1 MTIFKKYFLYLMI
14 VFLPLPVIAS
24 EELPDIKY
32 DKFTLPNGLRVIVHE
47 DRKIPVVA
55 VNVWYHVG
63 SKDELPGKTGFAH
76 LFEHLMFNGTENYNN
91 EYFGPFQQVGATN
104 MNGTTNNDRTNYF
117 ENVPTPALDL
127 ALWMES
133 DRMGHLLGVVNQEK
147 LDEQRG
153 VVQNEK
159 RQGENQPYGRVFIQA
174 SKATFPVGHPYSW
187 TTIGSMEDLN
197 AATLEDVQLWFKT
210 YYGPNNAVLSLAGDI
225 NVDEAKK
232 IVTKYFGDIPPGPSP
247 IKKKKWIAKRS
258 GEKREIMYDRVPN
271 ARIYKVWNTPE
282 IGSPEHA
289 HFELLASLLTGGKNS
304 ALYQELV
311 YKRQLATSVSAFYYD
326 REIAGQ
332 FWIAVDLANG
342 RSLDDLEDAMDK
354 ALSDFIKKGPS
365 AKRLKN
371 TKTSIRASSIKGLQ
385 RVGGFGG
392 KSDLLAYSEVYS
404 GNPGAYLEFING
416 IMEITNKEIKETAN
430 TWLTDGAYV
439 LTVIPEENRSYDS
452 ESTAD
457 RSKLPFPT
465 EFPELDLPEIQRA
478 KLSNGLEVVLA
489 ERHDVPM
496 INLSFQIKS
505 GHATDPLGQPGLAN
519 FTMSMLTE
527 GSKSFNALEL
537 SDQLEELGTDLYT
550 STGLDSSSI
559 NISSLKSSFEESIE
573 IMFEVI
579 TEPTFDQEEIDRKKI
594 RWLAAIDQSL
604 STPNGMVSNL
614 IPEILYGEDHPY
626 AKPFSGN
633 GTRESIQW
641 MSRDDLI
648 NYKNRFIAPSNG
660 TLILVGDTTLDEIL
674 PILEAQFGSW
684 PENRMLKG
692 AQLVYTI
699 NKEPDSRRVF
709 LIDKPGAVQSLIVAG
724 QLMPGMRTSDEID
737 IDLMNRV
744 IGGSF
749 TSRLNMNLREDKSW
763 SYGVRTRLSQYKGPR
778 PMLVS
783 APVQTDKTVDSIQ
796 EIIREYDEYLSSNP
810 AKNEEL
816 EAIVNDLSLG
826 LIGDFETFGSLM
838 SGLSGIVS
846 FDREDDFLDNL
857 PTKYRSMTIDNIN
870 AAAERYI
877 DPSIW
882 TWVIVGDLSKIEQ
895 GIRELDLGEIEIL
908 KLD

>member
-1 MTIFKKYFLYLMI
+1 MINLNKTIISFLI
-14 VFLPLPVIAS
+14 FLISFSTLANEDLP
-24 EELPDIKY
+24 EIKY
-32 DKFTLPNGLRVIVHE
+32 EKFTLPNGLRVIVHE

-63 SKDELPGKTGFAH
+63 SKDERPGKTGFAH

-91 EYFGPFQQVGATN
+91 EYFGPFQQVGATD

-133 DRMGHLLGVVNQEK
+133 DRMGHLLGVVNEEK

-159 RQGENQPYGRVFIQA
+159 RQGENQPYGRVFLQA
-174 SKATFPVGHPYSW
+174 SKSTFPVGHPYSW
-187 TTIGSMEDLN
+187 TTIGSLEDLN
-197 AATLEDVQLWFKT
+197 AATLEDVQTWFKT

-225 NVDEAKK
+225 NADEAKE

-271 ARIYKVWNTPE
+271 TRIYKVWNTPE
-282 IGSPEHA
+282 IGSPEHT
-289 HFELLASLLTGGKNS
+289 HFELMASLLTGGKNS
-304 ALYQELV
+304 SLYQELV
-311 YKRQLATSVSAFYYD
+311 YKRRLATSVSAFYYD
-326 REIAGQ
+326 RELAGQ

-342 RSLDDLEDAMDK
+342 QSLAELEAALDDT
-354 ALSDFIKKGPS
+354 LSEFIKRGPN

-371 TKTSIRASSIKGLQ
+371 TKTSIRASWIKGLQ
-385 RVGGFGG
+385 RIGGFGG

-404 GNPGAYLEFING
+404 GDPGAYLKFIND
-416 IMEITNKEIKETAN
+416 MMDITNKDIKTTASA
-430 TWLTDGAYV
+430 WLTDGAYV
-439 LTVIPEENRSYDS
+439 LTVVPEENRTFSS
-452 ESTAD
+452 ESVVD
-457 RSKLPFPT
+457 RTQLPFPT
-465 EFPELDLPEIQRA
+465 DFPVLDLPKIQRA
-478 KLSNGLEVVLA
+478 KLSNGLDVVLA

-505 GHATDPLGQPGLAN
+505 GHATDPKEQPGLAS

-527 GSKSFNALEL
+527 GTGSYDALEL
-537 SDQLEELGTDLYT
+537 SDRLEELGTDLYT
-550 STGLDSSSI
+550 NTGLDVSSV
-559 NISSLKSSFEESIE
+559 NISSLKSNFVDSLK
-573 IMFEVI
+573 IMHEVI
-579 TEPTFDQEEIDRKKI
+579 TDSTFDQTEIERKKS

-614 IPEILYGEDHPY
+614 IPEILYGENHPY

-641 MSRDDLI
+641 MSREDLI
-648 NYKNRFIAPSNG
+648 NYKQRFIAPSNAS
-660 TLILVGDTTLDEIL
+660 LIVVGDTTLDEVV
-674 PILEAQFGSW
+674 PMLESQFGKLT
-684 PENRMLKG
+684 ENKMLKG
-692 AQLVYTI
+692 AHLDYEVENQPET
-699 NKEPDSRRVF
+699 RRVY
-709 LIDKPGAVQSLIVAG
+709 LVDKPGAVQSLIVAG
-724 QLMPGMRTSDEID
+724 QLMPAIGSSDEID

-778 PMLVS
+778 PMLVY
-783 APVQTDKTVDSIQ
+783 APVQTDKTIPSIQ

-810 AKNEEL
+810 AKDEEL
-816 EAIVNDLSLG
+816 EAIVKDLSLG
-826 LIGDFETFGSLM
+826 LIGDYETFGALM

-846 FDREDDFLDNL
+846 QGRDDNYIDTL
-857 PTKYRSMTIDNIN
+857 PTKYRSMTIEDIN
-870 AAAERYI
+870 SAAKRYL

-882 TWVIVGDLSKIEQ
+882 TWVIVGDLSKIEE
-895 GIRELDLGEIEIL
+895 GIEELNLGKIEVIT
-908 KLD
+908 LD

>member
-1 MTIFKKYFLYLMI
+1 MTIFKKYFLYFVI
-14 VFLPLPVIAS
+14 VFSPLSVIAS
-24 EELPDIKY
+24 EQLPDIKY

-527 GSKSFNALEL
+527 GSKSFDALEL

-660 TLILVGDTTLDEIL
+660 TLILVGDTNLDEIL
-674 PILEAQFGSW
+674 PTLEAQFGSW

-692 AQLVYTI
+692 EQLDYTI

-857 PTKYRSMTIDNIN
+857 PKKYRSMTIDDIN

>member
-1 MTIFKKYFLYLMI
+1 MINLNKTIISFLVVLI
-14 VFLPLPVIAS
+14 SFSTLANEDLP
-24 EELPDIKY
+24 EIKY
-32 DKFTLPNGLRVIVHE
+32 EKFTLPNGLRVIVHE

-63 SKDELPGKTGFAH
+63 SKDERPGKTGFAH

-91 EYFGPFQQVGATN
+91 EYFSPFQQVGATD

-133 DRMGHLLGVVNQEK
+133 DRMGHLLGVVNEEK
-147 LDEQRG
+147 LNEQRG

-159 RQGENQPYGRVFIQA
+159 RQGENQPYGRVFLQA
-174 SKATFPVGHPYSW
+174 SKSTFPVGHPYSW
-187 TTIGSMEDLN
+187 TTIGSLEDLN
-197 AATLEDVQLWFKT
+197 AATLEDVQTWFKT

-225 NVDEAKK
+225 NADEAKE

-271 ARIYKVWNTPE
+271 TRIYKVWNTPE
-282 IGSPEHA
+282 IGSPEHT
-289 HFELLASLLTGGKNS
+289 HFELMASLLTGGKNS
-304 ALYQELV
+304 SLYQELV
-311 YKRQLATSVSAFYYD
+311 YKRRLATSVSAFYYD
-326 REIAGQ
+326 RELAGQ

-342 RSLDDLEDAMDK
+342 QSLAELEAALDDT
-354 ALSDFIKKGPS
+354 LSEFIKRGPN

-371 TKTSIRASSIKGLQ
+371 TKTSIRASWIKGLQ
-385 RVGGFGG
+385 RIGGFGG

-404 GNPGAYLEFING
+404 GDPGAYLKFIND
-416 IMEITNKEIKETAN
+416 MMDITNKDIKTTASA
-430 TWLTDGAYV
+430 WLTDGAYV
-439 LTVIPEENRSYDS
+439 LTVVPEENRTFSS
-452 ESTAD
+452 ESVVD
-457 RSKLPFPT
+457 RTQLPFPT
-465 EFPELDLPEIQRA
+465 DFPVLDLPKIQRA
-478 KLSNGLEVVLA
+478 KLSNGLDVVLA

-505 GHATDPLGQPGLAN
+505 GHATDPKEQPGLAS

-527 GSKSFNALEL
+527 GTGSYDALEL
-537 SDQLEELGTDLYT
+537 SDRLEELGTDLYT
-550 STGLDSSSI
+550 NTGLDVSSV
-559 NISSLKSSFEESIE
+559 NISSLKSNFVDSLK
-573 IMFEVI
+573 IMHEVI
-579 TEPTFDQEEIDRKKI
+579 TDSTFDQTEIERKKS

-614 IPEILYGEDHPY
+614 IPEILYGENHPY

-641 MSRDDLI
+641 MSREDLI
-648 NYKNRFIAPSNG
+648 NYKQRFIAPSNAS
-660 TLILVGDTTLDEIL
+660 LIVVGDTTLDEVV
-674 PILEAQFGSW
+674 PMLESQFGKLT
-684 PENRMLKG
+684 ENKMLKG
-692 AQLVYTI
+692 ARLDYKVTNQPETRKVYLV
-699 NKEPDSRRVF
+699 
-709 LIDKPGAVQSLIVAG
+709 DKPGAVQSLIVAG
-724 QLMPGMRTSDEID
+724 QLMPAIGSSDEID

-763 SYGVRTRLSQYKGPR
+763 SYGVRARLSQYKGPR
-778 PMLVS
+778 PMLVY
-783 APVQTDKTVDSIQ
+783 APVQTDKTIPSIQ

-810 AKNEEL
+810 ANDEEL
-816 EAIVNDLSLG
+816 EAIVKDLSLG
-826 LIGDFETFGSLM
+826 LIGDYETFGALM

-846 FDREDDFLDNL
+846 QGRDDNYIDTL
-857 PTKYRSMTIDNIN
+857 PTKYRSMTIEDIN
-870 AAAERYI
+870 SAAIRYL

-882 TWVIVGDLSKIEQ
+882 TWVIVGDLSKIEE
-895 GIRELDLGEIEIL
+895 GIEELNLGKIEVIT
-908 KLD
+908 LD

>member
-1 MTIFKKYFLYLMI
+1 MTIFKNYFLYLMI
-14 VFLPLPVIAS
+14 VFSPLSVIAS

-133 DRMGHLLGVVNQEK
+133 DRMGHLLGVINQEK

-282 IGSPEHA
+282 IGSREHA

-311 YKRQLATSVSAFYYD
+311 YKRQLATSVTAFYYD

-332 FWIAVDLANG
+332 FWVAVDLANG

-354 ALSDFIKKGPS
+354 ALSDFFKKGPS
-365 AKRLKN
+365 AKRLKY

-430 TWLTDGAYV
+430 TWLTDGAYI
-439 LTVIPEENRSYDS
+439 LSVIPEENRSYNS
-452 ESTAD
+452 EPSAD

-505 GHATDPLGQPGLAN
+505 GHATDPIGQPGLAN

-527 GSKSFNALEL
+527 GSKNFDALEL

-550 STGLDSSSI
+550 NTGLDSSSI

-660 TLILVGDTTLDEIL
+660 TLILVGDTNLDEVL

-684 PENRMLKG
+684 TENRMLKG
-692 AQLVYTI
+692 AQLDYAI
-699 NKEPDSRRVF
+699 NKESDSRRVF

-816 EAIVNDLSLG
+816 EVIVNDLSLG

-857 PTKYRSMTIDNIN
+857 PTKYRSMTINDIN
-870 AAAERYI
+870 AAAQRYI
-877 DPSIW
+877 NPSIW

>member
-1 MTIFKKYFLYLMI
+1 MTIFKKYFLYFVI
-14 VFLPLPVIAS
+14 VFSPLSVIAS
-24 EELPDIKY
+24 EQLPDIKY

-159 RQGENQPYGRVFIQA
+159 RQGENQPFGRVFIQA

-232 IVTKYFGDIPPGPSP
+232 IVKKYFEDIPPGPSP

-289 HFELLASLLTGGKNS
+289 RFELLASLLTDGKNS

-332 FWIAVDLANG
+332 FWIAADLANG
-342 RSLDDLEDAMDK
+342 RSLDDLEDAMDN
-354 ALSDFIKKGPS
+354 ALSEFIKKGPS

-392 KSDLLAYSEVYS
+392 KSDLLAYSEVYT

-416 IMEITNKEIKETAN
+416 IMEITSREVKETAN
-430 TWLTDGAYV
+430 AWLTDGAYV
-439 LTVIPEENRSYDS
+439 LTVVPEQNRTYDS
-452 ESTAD
+452 ESSAD

-465 EFPELDLPEIQRA
+465 EFPELDLPQIQRA

-505 GHATDPLGQPGLAN
+505 GHATDPKEQPGLAN

-527 GSKSFNALEL
+527 GTKSFDALEL
-537 SDQLEELGTDLYT
+537 SDRLEELGTDLYT

-579 TEPTFDQEEIDRKKI
+579 TEPTFDQQEIDRKKI

-641 MSRDDLI
+641 MSRDDLV

-692 AQLVYTI
+692 VQLDYTI
-699 NKEPDSRRVF
+699 NKETDSRRVF

-826 LIGDFETFGSLM
+826 LIGDFETFGSLL

-857 PTKYRSMTIDNIN
+857 PTKYRSMTIDDIN

>member
-24 EELPDIKY
+24 EELPDIEY

-342 RSLDDLEDAMDK
+342 RSLDDLEDAMDT

-439 LTVIPEENRSYDS
+439 LTVIPEENRSYNS

-505 GHATDPLGQPGLAN
+505 GHATDPIGQPGLAN

-527 GSKSFNALEL
+527 GSKNFDALEL

-559 NISSLKSSFEESIE
+559 NISSLKSSFEKSIE

-660 TLILVGDTTLDEIL
+660 TLILVGDTNLDEIL
-674 PILEAQFGSW
+674 PTLEAQFGSW

-692 AQLVYTI
+692 AQLDYTI

-857 PTKYRSMTIDNIN
+857 PKKYRSMTIDDIN

>member
-342 RSLDDLEDAMDK
+342 RSLDDLEDAMDT

-439 LTVIPEENRSYDS
+439 LTVIPEENRSYNS

-505 GHATDPLGQPGLAN
+505 GHATDPIGQPGLAN

-527 GSKSFNALEL
+527 GSKSFDALEL

-660 TLILVGDTTLDEIL
+660 TLILVGDTNLDEIL
-674 PILEAQFGSW
+674 PTLEAQFGSW

-692 AQLVYTI
+692 AQLDYTI

-724 QLMPGMRTSDEID
+724 QLMPGMQTSDEID

-857 PTKYRSMTIDNIN
+857 PKKYRSMTIDDIN

>member
-1 MTIFKKYFLYLMI
+1 MTIFKKYFLYFI
-14 VFLPLPVIAS
+14 IIFSPLSVIAS

-159 RQGENQPYGRVFIQA
+159 RQGENQPFGRVFIQA

-282 IGSPEHA
+282 IGSPEHP
-289 HFELLASLLTGGKNS
+289 HFELLASLLTDGKNS

-332 FWIAVDLANG
+332 FWIAADLANG
-342 RSLDDLEDAMDK
+342 RSLDDLEDAMDN
-354 ALSDFIKKGPS
+354 ALSEFIKKGPS

-392 KSDLLAYSEVYS
+392 KSDLLAYSEVYT

-416 IMEITNKEIKETAN
+416 IMEITSKEVKETAN
-430 TWLTDGAYV
+430 AWLTDGAYV
-439 LTVIPEENRSYDS
+439 LTVVPEQNRTYDS
-452 ESTAD
+452 ESSAD

-465 EFPELDLPEIQRA
+465 EFPELDLPQIQRA

-505 GHATDPLGQPGLAN
+505 GHATDPKEQPGLAN

-527 GSKSFNALEL
+527 GTKSFDALEL
-537 SDQLEELGTDLYT
+537 SDRLEELGTDLYT

-579 TEPTFDQEEIDRKKI
+579 TEPTFDQQEIDRKKI

-692 AQLVYTI
+692 VQLDYTI
-699 NKEPDSRRVF
+699 DKQTDSRRVF

-857 PTKYRSMTIDNIN
+857 PTKYRSMTIDDIN

-895 GIRELDLGEIEIL
+895 GIRELDLGKIEIL

>member
-1 MTIFKKYFLYLMI
+1 MINLNKTIISFLVVLI
-14 VFLPLPVIAS
+14 SFSTLANEDLP
-24 EELPDIKY
+24 EIKY
-32 DKFTLPNGLRVIVHE
+32 EKFTLPNGLRVIVHE

-63 SKDELPGKTGFAH
+63 SKDERPGKTGFAH

-91 EYFGPFQQVGATN
+91 EYFGPFQQVGATD

-133 DRMGHLLGVVNQEK
+133 DRMGHLLGVVNEEK

-159 RQGENQPYGRVFIQA
+159 RQGENQPYGRVFLQA
-174 SKATFPVGHPYSW
+174 SKSTFPVGHPYSW
-187 TTIGSMEDLN
+187 TTIGSLEDLN
-197 AATLEDVQLWFKT
+197 AATLEDVQTWFKT

-225 NVDEAKK
+225 NADEAKE

-271 ARIYKVWNTPE
+271 TRIYKVWNTPE
-282 IGSPEHA
+282 IGSPEHT
-289 HFELLASLLTGGKNS
+289 HFELMASLLTGGKNS
-304 ALYQELV
+304 SLYQELV
-311 YKRQLATSVSAFYYD
+311 YKRRLATSVSAFYYD
-326 REIAGQ
+326 RELAGQ

-342 RSLDDLEDAMDK
+342 QSLAELEAALDDT
-354 ALSDFIKKGPS
+354 LSEFIKRGPN

-371 TKTSIRASSIKGLQ
+371 TKTSIRASWIKGLQ
-385 RVGGFGG
+385 RIGGFGG

-404 GNPGAYLEFING
+404 GDPGAYLKFINDM
-416 IMEITNKEIKETAN
+416 MEITNKDIKTTASA
-430 TWLTDGAYV
+430 WLTDGAYV
-439 LTVIPEENRSYDS
+439 LTVVPEENRTFSS
-452 ESTAD
+452 ESVVD
-457 RSKLPFPT
+457 RTQLPFPT
-465 EFPELDLPEIQRA
+465 DFPVLDLPKIQRA
-478 KLSNGLEVVLA
+478 KLSNGLDVVLA

-505 GHATDPLGQPGLAN
+505 GHATDPKEQPGLAS

-527 GSKSFNALEL
+527 GTGSYDALEL
-537 SDQLEELGTDLYT
+537 SDRLEELGTDLYT
-550 STGLDSSSI
+550 NTGLDVSSV
-559 NISSLKSSFEESIE
+559 NISSLKSNFVDSLK
-573 IMFEVI
+573 IMHEVI
-579 TEPTFDQEEIDRKKI
+579 TDSTFDQTEIERKKS

-614 IPEILYGEDHPY
+614 IPEILYGENHPY

-641 MSRDDLI
+641 MSREDLI
-648 NYKNRFIAPSNG
+648 NYKQRFIAPSNAS
-660 TLILVGDTTLDEIL
+660 LIVVGDTTLDEVV
-674 PILEAQFGSW
+674 PMLESQFGKLT
-684 PENRMLKG
+684 ENKMLKG
-692 AQLVYTI
+692 AQLDYKVTNQPETRKVYL
-699 NKEPDSRRVF
+699 V
-709 LIDKPGAVQSLIVAG
+709 DKPGAVQSLIVAG
-724 QLMPGMRTSDEID
+724 QLMPAIGSSDEID

-763 SYGVRTRLSQYKGPR
+763 SYGVRARLSQYKGPR
-778 PMLVS
+778 PMLVY
-783 APVQTDKTVDSIQ
+783 APVQTDKTIPSIQ

-810 AKNEEL
+810 ANDEEL
-816 EAIVNDLSLG
+816 EAIVKDLSLG
-826 LIGDFETFGSLM
+826 LIGDYETFGALM

-846 FDREDDFLDNL
+846 QGRDDNYIDTL
-857 PTKYRSMTIDNIN
+857 PTKYRSMTIEDIN
-870 AAAERYI
+870 SAAIRYL

-882 TWVIVGDLSKIEQ
+882 TWVIVGDLSKIEE
-895 GIRELDLGEIEIL
+895 GIEELNLGKIEVIT
-908 KLD
+908 LD

>member
-342 RSLDDLEDAMDK
+342 RSLDDLEDAMDT

-439 LTVIPEENRSYDS
+439 LTVIPEENRSYNS

-505 GHATDPLGQPGLAN
+505 GHATDPIGQPGLAN

-527 GSKSFNALEL
+527 GSKSFDALEL

-660 TLILVGDTTLDEIL
+660 TLILVGDTNLDEIL
-674 PILEAQFGSW
+674 PTLEAQFGSW

-857 PTKYRSMTIDNIN
+857 PKKYRSMTIDDIN

>member
-1 MTIFKKYFLYLMI
+1 MTIFKKYFLYFVI
-14 VFLPLPVIAS
+14 VFSPLSVIAS
-24 EELPDIKY
+24 EQLPDIKY

-439 LTVIPEENRSYDS
+439 LTVIPQENRSYDS

-614 IPEILYGEDHPY
+614 IPEILYGEEHPY

-648 NYKNRFIAPSNG
+648 DYKNRFIAPSNG

-724 QLMPGMRTSDEID
+724 QLMPGMRTPDEID

-857 PTKYRSMTIDNIN
+857 PAKYRSMTIDDIN
-870 AAAERYI
+870 TAAERYI

>member
-1 MTIFKKYFLYLMI
+1 MINLNKTIISFLI
-14 VFLPLPVIAS
+14 FLISFSTLANEDLP
-24 EELPDIKY
+24 EIKY
-32 DKFTLPNGLRVIVHE
+32 EKFTLPNGLRVIVHE

-63 SKDELPGKTGFAH
+63 SKDERPGKTGFAH

-91 EYFGPFQQVGATN
+91 EYFGPFQQVGATD

-133 DRMGHLLGVVNQEK
+133 DRMGHLLGVVNEEK

-159 RQGENQPYGRVFIQA
+159 RQGENQPYGRVFLQA
-174 SKATFPVGHPYSW
+174 SKSTFPVGHPYSW
-187 TTIGSMEDLN
+187 TTIGSLEDLN
-197 AATLEDVQLWFKT
+197 AATLEDVQTWFKT

-225 NVDEAKK
+225 NADEAKE

-271 ARIYKVWNTPE
+271 TRIYKVWNTPE
-282 IGSPEHA
+282 IGSPEHT
-289 HFELLASLLTGGKNS
+289 HFELMASLLTGGKNS
-304 ALYQELV
+304 SLYQELV
-311 YKRQLATSVSAFYYD
+311 YKRRLATSVSAFYYD
-326 REIAGQ
+326 RELAGQ

-342 RSLDDLEDAMDK
+342 QSLAELEAALDDT
-354 ALSDFIKKGPS
+354 LSEFIKRGPN

-371 TKTSIRASSIKGLQ
+371 TKTSIRASWIKGLQ
-385 RVGGFGG
+385 RIGGFGG

-404 GNPGAYLEFING
+404 GDPGAYLKFIND
-416 IMEITNKEIKETAN
+416 MMDITNKDIKTTASA
-430 TWLTDGAYV
+430 WLTDGAYV
-439 LTVIPEENRSYDS
+439 LTVVPEENRTFSS
-452 ESTAD
+452 ESVVD
-457 RSKLPFPT
+457 RTQLPFPT
-465 EFPELDLPEIQRA
+465 DFPVLDLPKIQRA
-478 KLSNGLEVVLA
+478 KLSNGLDVVLA

-505 GHATDPLGQPGLAN
+505 GHATDPKEQPGLAN

-527 GSKSFNALEL
+527 GTGSYDALEL
-537 SDQLEELGTDLYT
+537 SDRLEELGTDLYT
-550 STGLDSSSI
+550 NTGLDVSSV
-559 NISSLKSSFEESIE
+559 NISSLKSNFVDSLK
-573 IMFEVI
+573 IMHEVI
-579 TEPTFDQEEIDRKKI
+579 TDSTFDQTEIERKKS
-594 RWLAAIDQSL
+594 RWLAGIDQSL

-614 IPEILYGEDHPY
+614 IPEILYGENHPY
-626 AKPFSGN
+626 AKPFSGD

-641 MSRDDLI
+641 MSREDLI
-648 NYKNRFIAPSNG
+648 NYKQRFIAPSNAS
-660 TLILVGDTTLDEIL
+660 LIVVGDTTLDEVV
-674 PILEAQFGSW
+674 PMLESQFGKLT
-684 PENRMLKG
+684 ENKMLKG
-692 AQLVYTI
+692 ARLDYKVTNQPET
-699 NKEPDSRRVF
+699 RRVY
-709 LIDKPGAVQSLIVAG
+709 LVDKPGAVQSLIVAG
-724 QLMPGMRTSDEID
+724 QLMPAIGSSDEID

-778 PMLVS
+778 PMLVY
-783 APVQTDKTVDSIQ
+783 APVQTDKTIPSIQ

-810 AKNEEL
+810 AKDEEL
-816 EAIVNDLSLG
+816 EAIVKDLSLG
-826 LIGDFETFGSLM
+826 LIGDYETFGALM

-846 FDREDDFLDNL
+846 QGRDDNYIDTL
-857 PTKYRSMTIDNIN
+857 PTKYRSMTIDDIN
-870 AAAERYI
+870 SAAKRYL

-882 TWVIVGDLSKIEQ
+882 TWVIVGDLSKIEE
-895 GIRELDLGEIEIL
+895 GIEELNLGKIEVIT
-908 KLD
+908 LD

>member
-1 MTIFKKYFLYLMI
+1 MINLNKTILSFLVVLI
-14 VFLPLPVIAS
+14 SFSTLANEDLP
-24 EELPDIKY
+24 EIKY
-32 DKFTLPNGLRVIVHE
+32 EKFTLPNGLRVIVHE

-55 VNVWYHVG
+55 VNIWYHVG
-63 SKDELPGKTGFAH
+63 SKDERPGKTGFAH

-91 EYFGPFQQVGATN
+91 EYFSPFQQVGATD

-133 DRMGHLLGVVNQEK
+133 DRMGHLLGVVNEEK

-159 RQGENQPYGRVFIQA
+159 RQGENQPYGRVFLQA
-174 SKATFPVGHPYSW
+174 SKSTFPVGHPYSW
-187 TTIGSMEDLN
+187 TTIGSLEDLN
-197 AATLEDVQLWFKT
+197 AATLEDVQNWFKT

-225 NVDEAKK
+225 NTDEAKE

-258 GEKREIMYDRVPN
+258 GEKREIMFDRVPN
-271 ARIYKVWNTPE
+271 TRIYKVWNTPE
-282 IGSPEHA
+282 IGSPEQT
-289 HFELLASLLTGGKNS
+289 HFELMASLLTGGKNS
-304 ALYQELV
+304 SLYQELV
-311 YKRQLATSVSAFYYD
+311 YKRRLATSVSAFYYD
-326 REIAGQ
+326 RELAGQ

-342 RSLDDLEDAMDK
+342 QSLAELEAALDDT
-354 ALSDFIKKGPS
+354 LSEFIKRGPN

-371 TKTSIRASSIKGLQ
+371 TKTSIRASWIKGLQ
-385 RVGGFGG
+385 RIGGFGG

-404 GNPGAYLEFING
+404 GDPGAYLKFINDM
-416 IMEITNKEIKETAN
+416 MEITNKDIKTTAS

-439 LTVIPEENRSYDS
+439 LTVVPEETRTFST
-452 ESTAD
+452 ESVVD
-457 RSKLPFPT
+457 RTQLPFPT
-465 EFPELDLPEIQRA
+465 DFPVLDLPKIQRA
-478 KLSNGLEVVLA
+478 KLSNGLDVVFA

-505 GHATDPLGQPGLAN
+505 GHATDPKEQPGLAS

-527 GSKSFNALEL
+527 GTGSYDALEL
-537 SDQLEELGTDLYT
+537 SNRLEELGTDLYT
-550 STGLDSSSI
+550 NTGLDVSSV
-559 NISSLKSSFEESIE
+559 NISSLKSNFVDSLK
-573 IMFEVI
+573 IMHEVI
-579 TEPTFDQEEIDRKKI
+579 TDSTFDQAEIERKKS

-614 IPEILYGEDHPY
+614 IPEILYGENHPY

-641 MSRDDLI
+641 MSREDLI
-648 NYKNRFIAPSNG
+648 NYKQRFIAPSNAS
-660 TLILVGDTTLDEIL
+660 LIVVGDTTLDEVV
-674 PILEAQFGSW
+674 PMLESQFGKLT
-684 PENRMLKG
+684 ENKMLKG
-692 AQLVYTI
+692 AQLDYKVTNQPETRKVYL
-699 NKEPDSRRVF
+699 V
-709 LIDKPGAVQSLIVAG
+709 DKPGAVQSLIVAG
-724 QLMPGMRTSDEID
+724 QLMPAIGSSDEID

-778 PMLVS
+778 PMLVY
-783 APVQTDKTVDSIQ
+783 APVQTDKTIPSIQ

-810 AKNEEL
+810 AKDEEL
-816 EAIVNDLSLG
+816 EAIVKDLSLG
-826 LIGDFETFGSLM
+826 LIGDYETFGALM

-846 FDREDDFLDNL
+846 QGRDDNYIDTL
-857 PTKYRSMTIDNIN
+857 PTKYRSMTIEDIN
-870 AAAERYI
+870 SAAIRYL

-882 TWVIVGDLSKIEQ
+882 TWVIVGDLSKIEE
-895 GIRELDLGEIEIL
+895 GIEELNLGKIEVIT
-908 KLD
+908 LD